1 MVRIVFFIITLYYS
15 TVFTLFITFLAFK
28 VIFKIT
34 VYSPKIIYQTM
45 IKHYPSRYV
54 IYFLIL
60 QFIGLVPSTLFYI
73 KYALILK
80 LSLVQISY
88 ALIFLVINLLTSIFF
103 YLQFFKKW
111 NVMTAQEL
119 KNLSLY
125 TKKINNNNFYN
136 NTYGNNTCCKK
147 KKYRFV
153 YFILCF
159 FSFNILAPI
168 YFADIYFIMYLFSL

>member
-1 MVRIVFFIITLYYS
+1 
-15 TVFTLFITFLAFK
+15 
-28 VIFKIT
+28 
-34 VYSPKIIYQTM
+34 
-45 IKHYPSRYV
+45 
-54 IYFLIL
+54 
-60 QFIGLVPSTLFYI
+60 
-73 KYALILK
+73 
-80 LSLVQISY
+80 
-88 ALIFLVINLLTSIFF
+88 
-103 YLQFFKKW
+103 
-111 NVMTAQEL
+111 MTAQEL

>member
-15 TVFTLFITFLAFK
+15 TVFTLFITFLDFK

-34 VYSPKIIYQTM
+34 VYSPKIIYQNM

-103 YLQFFKKW
+103 YLQFFKK
-111 NVMTAQEL
+111 
-119 KNLSLY
+119 
-125 TKKINNNNFYN
+125 
-136 NTYGNNTCCKK
+136 
-147 KKYRFV
+147 
-153 YFILCF
+153 
-159 FSFNILAPI
+159 
-168 YFADIYFIMYLFSL
+168 